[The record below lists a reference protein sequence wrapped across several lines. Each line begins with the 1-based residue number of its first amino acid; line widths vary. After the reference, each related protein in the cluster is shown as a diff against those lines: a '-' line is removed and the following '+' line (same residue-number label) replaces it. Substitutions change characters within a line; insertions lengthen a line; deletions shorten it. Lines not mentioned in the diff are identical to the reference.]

1 VLRIIPTV
9 FGLMGCPDPPDEIS
23 TLQEPERKAGS
34 QDGAVRPGSDPSRM
48 DLSPGGTVL
57 LDMAQVKVQLSQAE
71 VVSSGVQ
78 TVSLTGE
85 LFGDCTGGTL
95 RIDVIELG
103 LEPEPTGPMLGP
115 ITALYPSAAGPFTV
129 VVPKGK
135 NIQIAAICDIDKDD
149 QIVQDTDKL
158 APGVALG
165 VLEEDKADLVLAF
178 PGEQQATVPSK
189 GDNTPPGAAPPGD
202 QSASKPSATLSD
214 PLSDTGS

>member
-1 VLRIIPTV
+1 
-9 FGLMGCPDPPDEIS
+9 
-23 TLQEPERKAGS
+23 
-34 QDGAVRPGSDPSRM
+34 
-48 DLSPGGTVL
+48 
-57 LDMAQVKVQLSQAE
+57 
-71 VVSSGVQ
+71 
-78 TVSLTGE
+78 
-85 LFGDCTGGTL
+85 
-95 RIDVIELG
+95 
-103 LEPEPTGPMLGP
+103 MLGP

-178 PGEQQATVPSK
+178 PGEQQATVPRK

-214 PLSDTGS
+214 PLSDPLSDTGS